1 MRGVDITWAGGEHT
15 FLLTID
21 LLRAL
26 QDKCDAGPQHILE
39 RLASGRWLVN
49 DITETIRFGLEGGG
63 LAKDKARELVR
74 LHVEDRPLTE
84 SVLIAQG
91 ILMASLFGP
100 GDDVPGEGEAG
111 TAAKSSRRSRAE
123 NGGSHTSTNGSESSI
138 AT

>member
-1 MRGVDITWAGGEHT
+1 MRGVDLTWAGGEHT

-39 RLASGRWLVN
+39 RLASGRWMVN

-63 LAKDKARELVR
+63 LPKEKARDLVR

-84 SVLIAQG
+84 AVPIARVV
-91 ILMASLFGP
+91 LMASLFGP
-100 GDDVPGEGEAG
+100 GDDVPGEGKAG
-111 TAAKSSRRSRAE
+111 EVKRRSRRSRAE
-123 NGGSHTSTNGSESSI
+123 NGGSRTSTNGAE
-138 AT
+138 